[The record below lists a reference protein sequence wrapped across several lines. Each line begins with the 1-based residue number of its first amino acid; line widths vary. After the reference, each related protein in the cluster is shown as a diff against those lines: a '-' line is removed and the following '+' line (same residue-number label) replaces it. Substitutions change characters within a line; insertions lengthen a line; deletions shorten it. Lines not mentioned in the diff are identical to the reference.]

1 MILKYGRSGAVLPSV
16 APGAQLY
23 EQNSYR
29 ATAKQKGQ
37 LKEGRVKQGNA
48 CPLCHLRAPLSED
61 GRKDDAMKM
70 SERNKQSLQTHDPDL
85 ASFAQ

>member
-1 MILKYGRSGAVLPSV
+1 MIIKYGRSGAVLPSI

-48 CPLCHLRAPLSED
+48 LPRFVIFAHPFPKTAE
-61 GRKDDAMKM
+61 KM
-70 SERNKQSLQTHDPDL
+70 TL
-85 ASFAQ
+85 